1 MFSAKNREPFMAALA
16 ALNPNPKSELNYST
30 PFELLVAVM
39 LSAQA
44 TDKGVNLATAKLF
57 PVANTPQK
65 ILDLGLDGLI
75 PYVQTINLYRTKA
88 QHLIEACRI
97 LIDRFHGEVPRTRD
111 ELVSLPG
118 VGRKTANVVMNVAF
132 GEPAIAVDTH
142 IFRVLRI
149 NRRGTSLSAYT
160 EKTGVVPFVK
170 LIALCGMYEL
180 ESGRD
185 ISVPYD
191 SPAFL
196 DDLARSYGRTAY
208 RYLSAPSDGSDNVA
222 RRLAARQFW
231 SRDALFTAAKL
242 ACILEEKNM
251 TFPELYSLL
260 PPLFVYSTTAQLEL
274 PPDYL
279 DEFEGENFSFGR
291 DGANGFVLVEKR
303 GKTHISP
310 LGNGRFRL
318 TAQSFDEET
327 ARELCAEAQAFISSG
342 AK

>member
-142 IFRVLRI
+142 IFASATARAL
-149 NRRGTSLSAYT
+149 RRGRTPRKWKKNCSKWCLKTICSMPTTGFCFLGAISA
-160 EKTGVVPFVK
+160 
-170 LIALCGMYEL
+170 
-180 ESGRD
+180 
-185 ISVPYD
+185 
-191 SPAFL
+191 
-196 DDLARSYGRTAY
+196 
-208 RYLSAPSDGSDNVA
+208 
-222 RRLAARQFW
+222 
-231 SRDALFTAAKL
+231 
-242 ACILEEKNM
+242 
-251 TFPELYSLL
+251 
-260 PPLFVYSTTAQLEL
+260 
-274 PPDYL
+274 
-279 DEFEGENFSFGR
+279 
-291 DGANGFVLVEKR
+291 KR
-303 GKTHISP
+303 GIRNVSAV
-310 LGNGRFRL
+310 R
-318 TAQSFDEET
+318 
-327 ARELCAEAQAFISSG
+327 
-342 AK
+342 

>member
-1 MFSAKNREPFMAALA
+1 M
-16 ALNPNPKSELNYST
+16 
-30 PFELLVAVM
+30 
-39 LSAQA
+39 
-44 TDKGVNLATAKLF
+44 
-57 PVANTPQK
+57 
-65 ILDLGLDGLI
+65 
-75 PYVQTINLYRTKA
+75 RTTSN
-88 QHLIEACRI
+88 E
-97 LIDRFHGEVPRTRD
+97 RT
-111 ELVSLPG
+111 L
-118 VGRKTANVVMNVAF
+118 T
-132 GEPAIAVDTH
+132 
-142 IFRVLRI
+142 LRI

>member
-16 ALNPNPKSELNYST
+16 AWNPNPKSELNYST

-142 IFRVLRI
+142 IFRVC
-149 NRRGTSLSAYT
+149 NRTGFAPGKNPTEVEEKLLKVVPKDYLLNAHHWLLLFGRYICKARNPECVRCPVAEYCSAP
-160 EKTGVVPFVK
+160 EKTE
-170 LIALCGMYEL
+170 ALAKAAEEAADLKPG
-180 ESGRD
+180 
-185 ISVPYD
+185 
-191 SPAFL
+191 SPAKKPRAKKKPTL
-196 DDLARSYGRTAY
+196 PEVKSNDRS
-208 RYLSAPSDGSDNVA
+208 V
-222 RRLAARQFW
+222 
-231 SRDALFTAAKL
+231 
-242 ACILEEKNM
+242 
-251 TFPELYSLL
+251 
-260 PPLFVYSTTAQLEL
+260 
-274 PPDYL
+274 
-279 DEFEGENFSFGR
+279 
-291 DGANGFVLVEKR
+291 
-303 GKTHISP
+303 
-310 LGNGRFRL
+310 
-318 TAQSFDEET
+318 
-327 ARELCAEAQAFISSG
+327 
-342 AK
+342 